1 KIDIPSTLGIIG
13 NEEGLPA
20 KRVVGQN
27 ILIPRKG
34 TDLQSFLKDGLID
47 DWDAFED
54 VMSHML
60 RYLTPEEAS
69 HHPILFSEPS
79 WNTKSKREK
88 IAEILFEKFKVP
100 AFYIAK
106 NAALTCFANGRHT
119 GLVLDCGAIHTSAVP
134 VYDGLVLTQEV
145 IRSPLAGDFIVQ
157 QAQRLILDELKIEVV
172 PYYRVASKE
181 PVNEREPAKWKE
193 RTNLPPVST
202 SYENYMLKV
211 SSPFACFFI
220 KKYVSFSQAD
230 TFPMV
235 GYEFPNGFN
244 FELGHERFQIPEAL
258 FDPSILLEAG
268 GSSMLSMSHIVASS
282 ISMCDIDIRPSL
294 YSNIIVVGGNSLI
307 TGFTDRLQRDLNIK
321 TPPSMRLKVNFPSTT
336 AERRYSSWIGGS
348 ILGSLSMRLKVN
360 FPSTTAERRY
370 SSWIGGSI
378 LGSLG
383 ESVLLEVF
391 FCLFVLVSSCLFF
404 YLFCFRIY
412 TQEALRK
419 KKRKQY
425 FSKRLS
431 FQNDTD
437 LFVVVVIVVVEFKQS

>member
-1 KIDIPSTLGIIG
+1 
-13 NEEGLPA
+13 
-20 KRVVGQN
+20 
-27 ILIPRKG
+27 
-34 TDLQSFLKDGLID
+34 
-47 DWDAFED
+47 
-54 VMSHML
+54 ML

-134 VYDGLVLTQEV
+134 VYDGLVLTQEA
-145 IRSPLAGDFIVQ
+145 P
-157 QAQRLILDELKIEVV
+157 RLIMDELKIEVV
-172 PYYRVASKE
+172 PYYRVASKFSVHLRFCDNSEFLESACTE

-202 SYENYMLKV
+202 SYENYMLKCQIQDFVASVLQV
-211 SSPFACFFI
+211 SEDR
-220 KKYVSFSQAD
+220 YDQSQTD

-268 GSSMLSMSHIVASS
+268 GSSMLSMRYIVASS

-348 ILGSLSMRLKVN
+348 ILGSLGTFQQMWI
-360 FPSTTAERRY
+360 
-370 SSWIGGSI
+370 SSQEYNE
-378 LGSLG
+378 LGKG
-383 ESVLLEVF
+383 CVD
-391 FCLFVLVSSCLFF
+391 
-404 YLFCFRIY
+404 
-412 TQEALRK
+412 K
-419 KKRKQY
+419 KCA
-425 FSKRLS
+425 
-431 FQNDTD
+431 
-437 LFVVVVIVVVEFKQS
+437 

>member
-1 KIDIPSTLGIIG
+1 MSDEVGALVFDFGSYSLRGGFAGEDNPKIDIPSTLGIIG

-20 KRVVGQN
+20 KRIVGQN
-27 ILIPRKG
+27 ILVPRKG

-202 SYENYMLKV
+202 SYENYMLKCQIQDFVASVLQV
-211 SSPFACFFI
+211 SEDR
-220 KKYVSFSQAD
+220 YDQSQAD

-282 ISMCDIDIRPSL
+282 ISLCDIDIRPSL
-294 YSNIIVVGGNSLI
+294 YSNVIVVGGNSLI

-348 ILGSLSMRLKVN
+348 ILGSLGTFQQMWI
-360 FPSTTAERRY
+360 
-370 SSWIGGSI
+370 SSQEYNE
-378 LGSLG
+378 LGKG
-383 ESVLLEVF
+383 CVD
-391 FCLFVLVSSCLFF
+391 
-404 YLFCFRIY
+404 
-412 TQEALRK
+412 K
-419 KKRKQY
+419 KCA
-425 FSKRLS
+425 
-431 FQNDTD
+431 
-437 LFVVVVIVVVEFKQS
+437 

>member
-1 KIDIPSTLGIIG
+1 M
-13 NEEGLPA
+13 
-20 KRVVGQN
+20 
-27 ILIPRKG
+27 IPRKG
-34 TDLQSFLKDGLID
+34 TDLQSFLKDGL
-47 DWDAFED
+47 
-54 VMSHML
+54 
-60 RYLTPEEAS
+60 T
-69 HHPILFSEPS
+69 
-79 WNTKSKREK
+79 
-88 IAEILFEKFKVP
+88 
-100 AFYIAK
+100 K

-202 SYENYMLKV
+202 SYENYMLKCQIQDFV
-211 SSPFACFFI
+211 A
-220 KKYVSFSQAD
+220 QAD

-294 YSNIIVVGGNSLI
+294 YSNVIVVGGNSLI

-348 ILGSLSMRLKVN
+348 ILGSLGTFQQMWI
-360 FPSTTAERRY
+360 
-370 SSWIGGSI
+370 SSQEYNE
-378 LGSLG
+378 LGKG
-383 ESVLLEVF
+383 CVD
-391 FCLFVLVSSCLFF
+391 
-404 YLFCFRIY
+404 
-412 TQEALRK
+412 K
-419 KKRKQY
+419 KCA
-425 FSKRLS
+425 
-431 FQNDTD
+431 
-437 LFVVVVIVVVEFKQS
+437 